1 MLPYRAA
8 GEGNTEFVGDFL
20 NQRVSFPNP
29 EDEDERLEG
38 TLLDYDAQSGTA
50 SVAVGEQIF
59 EPAIA
64 TISSVTVPSARLAQP
79 GESVEGPSVPAT
91 GPVSQGDGI
100 PTRADWRVTRMSQV
114 PNEEIQERLQR
125 LRKKFL
131 PGGIPDSW
139 NVQSEQLYHK
149 VPIGDLNNGDIII
162 MGDSADGVQGF
173 ILRMDQENAHVR
185 VLDGLKPAEGTD
197 QQFYV
202 PLSTEVIHMRGSRF
216 ENHIINDEP
225 TWVNVPYQHKI
236 KDNRVIPAPSG
247 FMDEPGT
254 GKQKKKTKNPK
265 NLWEQLAAMD
275 KGGRGGGGGGRRSW
289 LLLDD
294 AFATTPPTPPA
305 PVSAATVAEA
315 AEVFAEAVANGS
327 FFTVV
332 ALVAVA
338 ALLGLPYKRMCSFS
352 FS

>member
-1 MLPYRAA
+1 MYTEDLALQ
-8 GEGNTEFVGDFL
+8 EGME
-20 NQRVSFPNP
+20 VSFPNP
-29 EDEDERLEG
+29 EDGD
-38 TLLDYDAQSGTA
+38 TLLTGTIQTIDTDTA
-50 SVAVGEQIF
+50 EPYAVVGVDGTRYPVLLANIERELPSV
-59 EPAIA
+59 
-64 TISSVTVPSARLAQP
+64 VPSARLAQP

-202 PLSTEVIHMRGSRF
+202 PF
-216 ENHIINDEP
+216 
-225 TWVNVPYQHKI
+225 HKLQI
-236 KDNRVIPAPSG
+236 FTRELK
-247 FMDEPGT
+247 
-254 GKQKKKTKNPK
+254 
-265 NLWEQLAAMD
+265 
-275 KGGRGGGGGGRRSW
+275 RSDS
-289 LLLDD
+289 LLL
-294 AFATTPPTPPA
+294 
-305 PVSAATVAEA
+305 
-315 AEVFAEAVANGS
+315 
-327 FFTVV
+327 
-332 ALVAVA
+332 
-338 ALLGLPYKRMCSFS
+338 
-352 FS
+352 